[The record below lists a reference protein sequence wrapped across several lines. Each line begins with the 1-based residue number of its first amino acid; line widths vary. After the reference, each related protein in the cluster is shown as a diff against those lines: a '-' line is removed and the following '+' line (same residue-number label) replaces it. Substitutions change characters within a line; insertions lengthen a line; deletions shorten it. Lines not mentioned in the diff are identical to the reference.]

1 MRSKREQWSS
11 GIGFIMAAAGSAIGL
26 GNLWKFPYVAGTSG
40 GAVFLIIYIFFLVI
54 LGIPILLSEMA
65 IGRFAGEN
73 AVDSCKKLSRKF
85 GFVGALGIAGA
96 FLVLASYGVVG
107 GWVIKYIFKSF
118 SGSGFGTDFFAD
130 YTAQPIEPILWTFVF
145 IAINVIIVTGGIA
158 KGIERVS
165 TILLPVLLIF
175 LIGIMIYCLTL
186 PNAAQGVRYFIVPDL
201 SKINSISDLSQ
212 IAINA
217 MGQVFF
223 SLSLGMGTLITYG
236 SYLPK
241 STNLTSSTVTIVTLD
256 TLIAVIAGFAIIPAV
271 FSFGLEVTGGPGLIF
286 QTLPVVFSNIKGGQ
300 FISALFFLL
309 VLFAAVTSA
318 ISLLEVI
325 VSWFSDKTGLSR
337 KVSSVIAGG
346 AAFLMC
352 IFASLS
358 FGVLSETTIFN
369 MNFFDFLNFAAD
381 KIVMPIGGFFMCIL
395 VGHIWGIDAALEE
408 ISNSRKLKFRLKPL
422 FSAAIKYIAPAM
434 IIVIFISSFF

>member
-1 MRSKREQWSS
+1 MQSKREQWSS

-26 GNLWKFPYVAGTSG
+26 GNLWKFPYVAGTNG
-40 GAVFLIIYIFFLVI
+40 GAVFLIIYILFLVI

-73 AVDSCKKLSRKF
+73 AVDSCKKLNPRF
-85 GFVGALGIAGA
+85 GFVGGLGIAGA

-118 SGSGFGTDFFAD
+118 SGSGFGTGFFAD
-130 YTAQPIEPILWTFVF
+130 YTTQPIEPILWTFVF

-186 PNAAQGVRYFIVPDL
+186 PNAIQGVKYFIVPDL
-201 SKINSISDLSQ
+201 GRINSLSDLSQ

-256 TLIAVIAGFAIIPAV
+256 TLIAIIAGFAIIPAV

-300 FISALFFLL
+300 FISAMFFLL

-337 KVSSVIAGG
+337 KASSFIAGG
-346 AAFLMC
+346 AAFLLC

-358 FGVLSETTIFN
+358 FGVLSEITIFN
-369 MNFFDFLNFAAD
+369 MNFFELLNFAAD

-395 VGHIWGIDAALEE
+395 VGRIWGINSASEE
-408 ISNSRKLKFRLKPL
+408 ISNSGKIKFRLKPL
-422 FSAAIKYIAPAM
+422 FSAAIKYIAPVM
-434 IIVIFISSFF
+434 IIVIFISSFL